1 MKQSYKILIVDD
13 ESEIL
18 DSLRKNLTLEG
29 YSVDISSNPLE
40 AIEKVKNNKY
50 HIVLTDIVMPE
61 MDGIELLREVK
72 TYDSLT
78 QVIMMT
84 GYSTMD
90 KTLQSLEYGANDYI
104 LKPFKSI
111 EFVMDIIDYSI
122 QKLERWRES
131 IKGMIK

>member
-1 MKQSYKILIVDD
+1 MKNKYRILIVDD
-13 ESEIL
+13 EEEIVFTL
-18 DSLRKNLTLEG
+18 KKHIELEG
-29 YSVDISSNPLE
+29 YTVDAAYSGIE
-40 AIEKVKNNKY
+40 ALNKVKNEKY

-61 MDGIELLREVK
+61 MDGVELLKEIKR
-72 TYDSLT
+72 YDALA

-90 KTLQSLEYGANDYI
+90 KTLSCLEYGANDYV

-111 EFVMDIIDYSI
+111 EQVISILDYSV

-131 IKGMIK
+131 IIQIVK